1 MEDLGKR
8 PGPGYFQNYLKADRV
23 KKIFFLSWPTPSH
36 SLDLYVNVDKNES
49 FQISVFVVY
58 IMLRWCMNISTETEQ
73 SYHLNLHQKCPQVDF
88 CPHHHYTA
96 QYAFKSKQ
104 YTNIQK

>member
-1 MEDLGKR
+1 MSVEDLGKR
-8 PGPGYFQNYLKADRV
+8 PAHKADSLV

-36 SLDLYVNVDKNES
+36 SLDLYVNMDKKLS
-49 FQISVFVVY
+49 TTYI
-58 IMLRWCMNISTETEQ
+58 IMLHCCMYINTETEQ
-73 SYHLNLHQKCPQVDF
+73 SYHLNLHQKCPQIDF

-104 YTNIQK
+104 YANM